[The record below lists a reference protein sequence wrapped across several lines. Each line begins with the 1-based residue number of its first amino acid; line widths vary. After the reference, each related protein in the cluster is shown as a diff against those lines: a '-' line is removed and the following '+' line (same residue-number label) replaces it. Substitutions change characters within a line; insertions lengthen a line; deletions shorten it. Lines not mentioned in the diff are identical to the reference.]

1 MNKYEIR
8 RQRLLYIRDRL
19 CNGKAV
25 EIARKIGREPS
36 YVSRML
42 YPEGKKQK
50 KRIADGMIE
59 LIESSFALPKGWMDG
74 ITGDI
79 ENDTIKQSYLIE
91 SINFDLCSYR
101 STEVNVTIESIRYAS
116 GGAQML
122 FGRRQAEHVK
132 VMTYSG
138 DAMAG
143 TIDPGDIILID
154 IATNSFE
161 GDGIYLF
168 AYHDVVQ
175 VRRVQSMGE
184 TLRICADNGQYADWT
199 TSSNAATPLN
209 ILGRVIYCYAVRR
222 FV

>member
-59 LIESSFALPKGWMDG
+59 LIESSFDLPRGWMDG

-79 ENDTIKQSYLIE
+79 SDGYNSEGYTVKAF
-91 SINFDLCSYR
+91 SINPKRYS
-101 STEVNVTIESIRYAS
+101 STEVSVVIDSINYVPDRAL
-116 GGAQML
+116 AL
-122 FGRRQAEHVK
+122 FDHRQAAQLQ
-132 VMTYSG
+132 VMSYSG
-138 DAMAG
+138 DSMSG
-143 TIDPGDIILID
+143 TINTGDVIVVD
-154 IATNSFE
+154 IATTAFE
-161 GDGIYLF
+161 TDGIYLF
-168 AYHDVVQ
+168 SYNNILQIKRLQLVSEGLR
-175 VRRVQSMGE
+175 VRS
-184 TLRICADNGQYADWT
+184 DNDFYADWT
-199 TSSNAATPLN
+199 IDEEQKASLT
-209 ILGRVIYCYAVRR
+209 ILGRVVYCYVVKR
-222 FV
+222 FA